1 MSEQQHKYEVSTCY
15 YQQATLE
22 LPMYLQIII
31 GLYFNVHCRELRE
44 TREAVIVILQTGLLA
59 YLSTCAGSKYDF
71 GSTRLQNLTNV
82 GTNKVHQILF
92 LVHDEGMTS
101 FLVCCLHLEK
111 TAFLTCFC
119 WLLVEESVTIPFF
132 PFFSCKDF

>member
-1 MSEQQHKYEVSTCY
+1 M
-15 YQQATLE
+15 L
-22 LPMYLQIII
+22 LPASNEQIII

-71 GSTRLQNLTNV
+71 GSTKVTKSNNL

-92 LVHDEGMTS
+92 WPMT
-101 FLVCCLHLEK
+101 K
-111 TAFLTCFC
+111 A
-119 WLLVEESVTIPFF
+119 
-132 PFFSCKDF
+132 